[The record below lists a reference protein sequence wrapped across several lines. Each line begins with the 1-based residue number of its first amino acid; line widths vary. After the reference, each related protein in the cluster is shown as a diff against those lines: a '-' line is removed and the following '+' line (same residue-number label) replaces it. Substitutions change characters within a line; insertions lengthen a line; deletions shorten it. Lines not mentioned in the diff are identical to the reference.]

1 MFEAAASVEHAC
13 YCPFRDLARIEAR
26 DVERGELDGVPEHMG
41 HFSDVARVELRDVE
55 RGELVACFEHV
66 AHIRDVARFELR
78 DVERGEASAAF
89 EHLVHH
95 RDVAR
100 FELRDVERREAAAGA
115 EHAAHVRD
123 LGGVQLAQALNA
135 GELAASAEPS
145 LGGRGLDLPVLRLH
159 RDLLEDVFILAEDLG
174 LVVLDVVDEVEHRL
188 RAAAVRLALDRAVVA
203 LVQLRG
209 PPIVEEHGVG
219 RHTLLSVS
227 IINRC
232 DIAPATGRSL
242 FDNVGIFVIR

>member
-1 MFEAAASVEHAC
+1 MEHEAHVRDIGRVEARELERPEAAASFEHAAHV
-13 YCPFRDLARIEAR
+13 RDA
-26 DVERGELDGVPEHMG
+26 
-41 HFSDVARVELRDVE
+41 ARVEAR
-55 RGELVACFEHV
+55 EL
-66 AHIRDVARFELR
+66 
-78 DVERGEASAAF
+78 
-89 EHLVHH
+89 
-95 RDVAR
+95 
-100 FELRDVERREAAAGA
+100 ERREAPAIV
-115 EHAAHVRD
+115 EHVAHVRD

-135 GELAASAEPS
+135 GELAASFEPS
-145 LGGRGLDLPVLRLH
+145 LGGRWLDFPVLRLH
-159 RDLLEDVFILAEDLG
+159 RDPLEDVFIRDEDFG

-232 DIAPATGRSL
+232 DIAPATSRSL